1 MKAKA
6 YFWAVKKIGLLLFVF
21 LFPLGLLAQQ
31 TITVVSNIKV
41 TYDKD
46 RGTYRWYR
54 PVFAHEG
61 STLAADSADFNDGD
75 NFFDAYGH
83 VVITQPN
90 GTVVYADKLHYTES
104 TRQALLTGNVRLVD
118 RGATLTTNYLTYNM
132 KSRIGTYHGGGTIVN
147 GTDTLDSK
155 NGYYFENS
163 QDAYFRHDVVVRTP
177 DVVIKT
183 DTMRYNSNSKM
194 TYFYGPT
201 NIVGD
206 NGTLYTE
213 NGDYNTATDR
223 ARFGKNNLYTEGSK
237 FLRGDS
243 LYYDGVSGNGRAVK
257 NVVFI
262 DTAQK
267 ILMRGQLGTHH
278 KASQSTVV
286 TQNAYIVL
294 ATKDSAARDSLP
306 ADSLGA
312 PPDASESKM
321 DSTYMTADTLFSQV
335 IPLRDYQYAQF
346 KLGSETD
353 ELEEEE
359 EPEMPAQ
366 STVTRGQPADSTIS
380 RTLLPDSTE
389 APPAGALPDSL
400 KTPDALKT
408 PDSLGNDSLKT
419 ISKKELRRKERLR
432 KREAKRLEKE
442 AKQAKK
448 EEERKQEALEEKLEE
463 ERERIE
469 KGLPADSARTPTDS
483 LGTVDSLMVDSL
495 SAPPALS
502 ADSTLSTADSLV
514 KAATHAAMQAQ
525 TDSVSNIK
533 GETRIVKAYR
543 NVRIF
548 KSNLQMVADS
558 AYYGYADSVI
568 RTFGRPIIWSQGSQL
583 SADTVYLIL
592 KNQKI
597 ENVLFEKNAF
607 IVNTELDSV
616 NFNQVKGRKITGYF
630 RDNELDRVY
639 VDGNAESIYYTI
651 DNNEHTGMLR
661 SISSRIK
668 IKFED
673 NKMTDIISIRKPENT
688 YYPIGKVPQG
698 TEILEGF
705 IWRPEYRPKSKEEI
719 ISGTA
724 PQRTTPPPPPET
736 PPASLPATPS
746 EDTEDSR
753 PAIPSAN
760 QPAAA
765 PEKPL
770 ETDRN
775 EEAGEPIP
783 DRPADPTEK

>member
-1 MKAKA
+1 M
-6 YFWAVKKIGLLLFVF
+6 KKIGLLLFVF

-46 RGTYRWYR
+46 RGSYRWYR

-61 STLAADSADFNDGD
+61 STLAADSADFNEGD

-104 TRQALLTGNVRLVD
+104 TRQALLTGNVRMVD
-118 RGATLTTNYLTYNM
+118 RGSTLTTNYLTYNM
-132 KSRIGTYHGGGTIVN
+132 KSRIGTYHGGGTIIN

-201 NIVGD
+201 NIVGK

-267 ILMRGQLGTHH
+267 ILMRGQLGTHN
-278 KASQSTVV
+278 KASQATVV

-294 ATKDSAARDSLP
+294 ATKDSTERDSLP
-306 ADSLGA
+306 ADSVGLTR
-312 PPDASESKM
+312 DSSEAKM

-335 IPLRDYQYAQF
+335 IPLRDYQYAQY

-366 STVTRGQPADSTIS
+366 TTVTRGDPDDSLIS
-380 RTLLPDSTE
+380 RAGVTDSLQAPDS
-389 APPAGALPDSL
+389 AGLPDSL
-400 KTPDALKT
+400 KTPDSLET
-408 PDSLGNDSLKT
+408 PDSLSADSLKT
-419 ISKKELRRKERLR
+419 PGKKELRRQERLK
-432 KREAKRLEKE
+432 KREAKRLAKE
-442 AKQAKK
+442 AKKAKK
-448 EEERKQEALEEKLEE
+448 EEERKQEELEKKLEE
-463 ERERIE
+463 EKERIE
-469 KGLPADSARTPTDS
+469 KGLPIDSNTAPLDS
-483 LGTVDSLMVDSL
+483 NTVDSLSTDSIT
-495 SAPPALS
+495 APPSVL
-502 ADSTLSTADSLV
+502 ADSTMSTADSIV
-514 KAATHAAMQAQ
+514 KAATHAAMQAK
-525 TDSVSNIK
+525 TDSISNIQ
-533 GETRIVKAYR
+533 GETRVVKAYR

-568 RTFGRPIIWSQGSQL
+568 RTFGKPIIWSQGSQL

-597 ENVLFEKNAF
+597 ENILFEKNAF
-607 IVNTELDSV
+607 IVNTELDSS

-630 RDNELDRVY
+630 EENDLDRIY
-639 VDGNAESIYYTI
+639 VDGNAESIYYTV
-651 DNNEHTGMLR
+651 DNNEYTGMLR

-668 IKFED
+668 IKFDD
-673 NKMTDIISIRKPENT
+673 NKMTDIYSIRKPENT
-688 YYPIGKVPQG
+688 YYPIGKIPQG

-705 IWRPEYRPKSKEEI
+705 IWRPELRPKSKEEI

-724 PQRTTPPPPPET
+724 PPRAPVSPAPET
-736 PPASLPATPS
+736 PPAAPTTGENPLKTEEDEGQSERASEEENRPASPS
-746 EDTEDSR
+746 EKQEVS
-753 PAIPSAN
+753 PP
-760 QPAAA
+760 Q
-765 PEKPL
+765 
-770 ETDRN
+770 
-775 EEAGEPIP
+775 
-783 DRPADPTEK
+783 

>member
-1 MKAKA
+1 LVTAKA
-6 YFWAVKKIGLLLFVF
+6 YFWAVKKIGLILFVF
-21 LFPLGLLAQQ
+21 LFPLCLLAQQ

-41 TYDKD
+41 TYDKE
-46 RGTYRWYR
+46 RGSYRWYR

-61 STLAADSADFNDGD
+61 STLAADSADFNEGD

-132 KSRIGTYHGGGTIVN
+132 KSRIGTYHGGGTIIN
-147 GTDTLDSK
+147 GRDTLNSK

-201 NIVGD
+201 NIVGE

-213 NGDYNTATDR
+213 NGDYNTETDR

-294 ATKDSAARDSLP
+294 ATKDSTARDSLP
-306 ADSLGA
+306 ADSAGV
-312 PPDASESKM
+312 PRDSTETRM

-353 ELEEEE
+353 ELEDEEE
-359 EPEMPAQ
+359 EVPDMPAQ
-366 STVTRGQPADSTIS
+366 TTITRGQPADSLRVPGAAT
-380 RTLLPDSTE
+380 DSLDAT
-389 APPAGALPDSL
+389 AHPVVPDSL
-400 KTPDALKT
+400 KIPDSLRT
-408 PDSLGNDSLKT
+408 PDSLAADSVPPG
-419 ISKKELRRKERLR
+419 KKELRRLERAK

-442 AKQAKK
+442 AKQRKK
-448 EEERKQEALEEKLEE
+448 EEDRKLEDLERKLGEEKELQD
-463 ERERIE
+463 E
-469 KGLPADSARTPTDS
+469 KAADSAGRATGIPVGPDSLARDSLTAVPPLLTDS
-483 LGTVDSLMVDSL
+483 AM
-495 SAPPALS
+495 
-502 ADSTLSTADSLV
+502 STADSLV
-514 KAATHAAMQAQ
+514 KAATHAAMQAK
-525 TDSVSNIK
+525 TDSVSNIE
-533 GETRIVKAYR
+533 GETRVVKAYR

-548 KSNLQMVADS
+548 KSNLQMIADS

-607 IVNTELDSV
+607 IVNTQLDSSH
-616 NFNQVKGRKITGYF
+616 FNQVKGRKITGYF
-630 RDNELDRVY
+630 ENNKLDRVY
-639 VDGNAESIYYTI
+639 VDGNAESIYYTVEE
-651 DNNEHTGMLR
+651 NEYTGMLR
-661 SISSRIK
+661 SLSSRIK

-673 NKMTDIISIRKPENT
+673 NEMTDIFSIRKPENT
-688 YYPIGKVPQG
+688 YYPIGKIPQG
-698 TEILEGF
+698 TDILEGF
-705 IWRPEYRPKSKEEI
+705 IWRPEFRPKSKEEI
-719 ISGTA
+719 ISGS
-724 PQRTTPPPPPET
+724 PPARPAAV
-736 PPASLPATPS
+736 PPASESPAGS
-746 EDTEDSR
+746 
-753 PAIPSAN
+753 
-760 QPAAA
+760 
-765 PEKPL
+765 
-770 ETDRN
+770 
-775 EEAGEPIP
+775 
-783 DRPADPTEK
+783 ADPPPGASETEEQPERQESEEEEPVAKPAENQAASVPR